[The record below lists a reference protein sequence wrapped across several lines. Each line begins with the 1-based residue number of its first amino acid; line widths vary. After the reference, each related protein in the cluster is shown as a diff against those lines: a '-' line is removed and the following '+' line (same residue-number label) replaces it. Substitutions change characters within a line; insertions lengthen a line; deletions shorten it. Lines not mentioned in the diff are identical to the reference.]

1 MAYSTKI
8 HDPAFERYRQNSK
21 NYGFLFG
28 LGLAVVAIAGFYLY
42 GESGGDMENPEAV
55 TVGFVIGGM
64 FLLIGVYAARS
75 KNVRPT
81 WDGMVT
87 GKNVKKERRKS
98 ARPGEQEW
106 RMVYTI
112 LIKSENGTT
121 EEIRV
126 EDDDTLFN
134 YFRKGEKVRYHG
146 ALRTYEKFDK
156 SGDDIIFCNACGFLH
171 EMEEEVCRNCG
182 CPLLK

>member
-21 NYGFLFG
+21 NYAFLFG
-28 LGLAVVAIAGFYLY
+28 LGLALVAIAGFYFY
-42 GESGGDMENPEAV
+42 GESGGEMENPEAV

-75 KNVRPT
+75 KKVRPS
-81 WDGMVT
+81 WDGVVCD
-87 GKNVKKERRKS
+87 KKVKKVRRKTEPS
-98 ARPGEQEW
+98 GEPEW
-106 RMVYTI
+106 KMVYTVFV
-112 LIKSENGTT
+112 KSENGTT
-121 EEIRV
+121 EEIRS

-134 YFRKGEKVRYHG
+134 YFQEGDKVRYHG
-146 ALRTYEKFDK
+146 VLRTFEKFDK

-171 EMEEEVCRNCG
+171 DMEEEVCRNCG